1 MYLSPLPR
9 PQPTRGRAA
18 VTWPYLLHCSPPSP
32 PPLNLLIRSPAPP
45 FFHPLPTPSNRSQAP
60 LGLFFFFFN
69 PGCKFLP
76 CQQIDCQIIFL
87 QKEKGGVGGEQKQ
100 KGGGRGKGERDRGG
114 ERYPSAELGLAAGGE
129 AGSKVS
135 SAAAGGSSAAAPTRA
150 PCPPGRRARAGAGSL
165 AHCSQPPQRCAADLI
180 CALCMCVRLHL
191 L

>member
-32 PPLNLLIRSPAPP
+32 PPLTLLIRSPAPP

-60 LGLFFFFFN
+60 LGLFFFLIQDANSSPVSKSTVKLFS
-69 PGCKFLP
+69 CKRR
-76 CQQIDCQIIFL
+76 
-87 QKEKGGVGGEQKQ
+87 KAGWGGEQKQ
-100 KGGGRGKGERDRGG
+100 KRGGRGKGERDRGG

-135 SAAAGGSSAAAPTRA
+135 SATAGGSSAAAPTRA

-165 AHCSQPPQRCAADLI
+165 AHC
-180 CALCMCVRLHL
+180 
-191 L
+191 